1 MIFKNLSRPKK
12 EFSEDKDMVA
22 QKTTIGIQK
31 IIIVISQVDISR
43 IELSSV
49 IISVLTAH
57 FPRRCKNCFLR

>member
-12 EFSEDKDMVA
+12 EFPRDEDTVA